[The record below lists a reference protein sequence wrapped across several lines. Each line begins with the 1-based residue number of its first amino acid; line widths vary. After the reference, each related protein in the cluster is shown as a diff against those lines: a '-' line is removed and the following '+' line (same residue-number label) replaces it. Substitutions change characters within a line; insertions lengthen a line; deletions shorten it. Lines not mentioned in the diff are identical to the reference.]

1 MKKIIKSFEYSYKC
15 ISFMWKKSKG
25 YFLLTIISIIV
36 NSIQAFPGMYLVSYS
51 IDLLTNK
58 VDFNKYLRIIG
69 FIVGLMLLTSILSM
83 LINSILEYSKK
94 KFYTK
99 IRQDINY
106 ICLHTDYEKIQSKSF
121 IEEKD
126 FALSALNND
135 SLELYIQSVKTLI
148 SSIIVIAG
156 TLYIISFA
164 SLFILIPLAITI
176 ILISYNSYLNCIQNY
191 VETKEEIEYGKK
203 STYLQSISRDFSYAK
218 EIRAFDLKDKFK
230 KRMDEVAELLL
241 RIKENRRKKR
251 RPSNFLVY
259 SAEAILQI
267 AIYLYFG
274 YKVFASIITL
284 GQFSLYSNAV
294 EKLKSSLENIMFVVT
309 EFMVNT
315 EYVQGFFNF
324 MKTNVRTL
332 KHDKMDISSAKIEFK
347 GVSYKYPKAETY
359 ALKDVNLSID
369 AGETLLIVGEN
380 GAGKSTFIKLLCGL
394 YKPTEGRIL
403 INGID
408 ISTIDSKEYV
418 KNISAVFQ
426 DYKLFALSIADNIDA
441 LKDFNSSK
449 MDKSL
454 EQVNLLEKVRL
465 SNGVDTQLYRIFDE
479 NGCEFSGGEMQ
490 RLAIARAIYKDA
502 PILVLD
508 EPTSALDPKV
518 EYEIY
523 NSFKQMSENRTAVY
537 ISHRLSSIKFSDKI
551 AVFDKG
557 EIVEY
562 GTHDDLIAKKG
573 IYEELY
579 SIQASLYHR
588 EEQQ

>member
-25 YFLLTIISIIV
+25 YFLLTIISIVV

-58 VDFNKYLRIIG
+58 VDFNKYLRTIG
-69 FIVGLMLLTSILSM
+69 FIVILMLLTSILSM
-83 LINSILEYSKK
+83 LINSMLEYSKK

-99 IRQDINY
+99 IRQEINY

-121 IEEKD
+121 VEEKD
-126 FALSALNND
+126 FALSTLNND
-135 SLELYIQSVKTLI
+135 SLEMYIQSVKTLI

-164 SLFILIPLAITI
+164 SLFILIPLAVSI
-176 ILISYNSYLNCIQNY
+176 ILVSYNSYLNAIQNY
-191 VETKEEIEYGKK
+191 VETKEEIEYRKK

-230 KRMDEVAELLL
+230 KRMDEVDELLL

-251 RPSNFLVY
+251 RPSNLLVY

-274 YKVFASIITL
+274 YKVFTSIITL

-309 EFMVNT
+309 EFMVNI
-315 EYVQGFFNF
+315 EYVQGFFDF
-324 MKTNVRTL
+324 MKTDIRTL
-332 KHDKMDISSAKIEFK
+332 KHDKIDISSAKIEFK

-394 YKPTEGRIL
+394 YKPTEGKIL

-441 LKDFNSSK
+441 LKDFDSNK

-502 PILVLD
+502 PILILD

-557 EIVEY
+557 AIVEY

>member
-15 ISFMWKKSKG
+15 ILFIWKKSKV
-25 YFLLTIISIIV
+25 YFLLTIFSIIV
-36 NSIQAFPGMYLVSYS
+36 SSIQAFPGMYLVSYS
-51 IDLLTNK
+51 IDLLTKK
-58 VDFNKYLRIIG
+58 VDFNKYLKIIG
-69 FIVGLMLLTSILSM
+69 FIVILMLLTSILSM
-83 LINSILEYSKK
+83 LTNSMLEYSKK

-126 FALSALNND
+126 FALSALSND
-135 SLELYIQSVKTLI
+135 SLEMYIQSVKTLI
-148 SSIIVIAG
+148 SNIIVIAG

-164 SLFILIPLAITI
+164 SLFILIPLAISI
-176 ILISYNSYLNCIQNY
+176 ILISYNSYLNAIQNY
-191 VETKEEIEYGKK
+191 VETKEEIEYRKK

-218 EIRAFDLKDKFK
+218 EIRAFSLKDKFK
-230 KRMDEVAELLL
+230 KRMDEVDELLL

-251 RPSNFLVY
+251 RPSNLLVY

-274 YKVFASIITL
+274 YKVLTSIITL
-284 GQFSLYSNAV
+284 GQFSLYSSAV
-294 EKLKSSLENIMFVVT
+294 EKLKGSLENIMFVVT

-315 EYVQGFFNF
+315 EYVQGFFDF
-324 MKTNVRTL
+324 MKSDIRTS
-332 KHDKMDISSAKIEFK
+332 KHDKVDISSAKIEFK
-347 GVSYKYPKAETY
+347 GVSYKYPQAETY

-394 YKPTEGRIL
+394 YKPTEGKIL
-403 INGID
+403 VNGID

-441 LKDFNSSK
+441 LKDFDSSN

-502 PILVLD
+502 PILILD

-523 NSFKQMSENRTAVY
+523 NSFKQMSKNRTAVY

-557 EIVEY
+557 AIVEY

-579 SIQASLYHR
+579 SIQASLYHK

>member
-25 YFLLTIISIIV
+25 YFLLTIISIVV

-69 FIVGLMLLTSILSM
+69 FIVILMLLTSILSM
-83 LINSILEYSKK
+83 LINSMLEYSKK

-99 IRQDINY
+99 IRQEINY

-121 IEEKD
+121 VEEKD
-126 FALSALNND
+126 FALSTLNND
-135 SLELYIQSVKTLI
+135 SLEMYIQSVKTLI

-164 SLFILIPLAITI
+164 SLFILIPLAVSI
-176 ILISYNSYLNCIQNY
+176 ILVSYNSYLNAIQNY
-191 VETKEEIEYGKK
+191 VETKEEIEYRKK

-230 KRMDEVAELLL
+230 KRMDEVDELLL

-251 RPSNFLVY
+251 RPSNLLVY

-274 YKVFASIITL
+274 YKVFTSIITL

-309 EFMVNT
+309 EFMVNI
-315 EYVQGFFNF
+315 EYVQGFFDF
-324 MKTNVRTL
+324 MKTDIRTL
-332 KHDKMDISSAKIEFK
+332 KHDKIDISSAKIEFK

-394 YKPTEGRIL
+394 YKPTEGKIL

-441 LKDFNSSK
+441 LKDFDSNK

-502 PILVLD
+502 PILILD

-557 EIVEY
+557 AIVEY

>member
-1 MKKIIKSFEYSYKC
+1 MEYC
-15 ISFMWKKSKG
+15 FP
-25 YFLLTIISIIV
+25 FPARLLHV
-36 NSIQAFPGMYLVSYS
+36 VS
-51 IDLLTNK
+51 
-58 VDFNKYLRIIG
+58 
-69 FIVGLMLLTSILSM
+69 SM
-83 LINSILEYSKK
+83 LINSMLEYSKK

-99 IRQDINY
+99 IRQEINY

-121 IEEKD
+121 VEEKD
-126 FALSALNND
+126 FALSTLNND
-135 SLELYIQSVKTLI
+135 SLEMYIQSVKTLI

-164 SLFILIPLAITI
+164 SLFILIPLAVSI
-176 ILISYNSYLNCIQNY
+176 ILVSYNSYLNAIQNY
-191 VETKEEIEYGKK
+191 VETKEEIEYRKK

-230 KRMDEVAELLL
+230 KRMDEVDELLL

-251 RPSNFLVY
+251 RPSNLLVY

-274 YKVFASIITL
+274 YKVFTSIITL

-309 EFMVNT
+309 EFMVNI
-315 EYVQGFFNF
+315 EYVQGFFDF
-324 MKTNVRTL
+324 MKTDIRTL
-332 KHDKMDISSAKIEFK
+332 KHDKIDISSAKIEFK

-394 YKPTEGRIL
+394 YKPTEGKIL

-441 LKDFNSSK
+441 LKDFDSNK

-502 PILVLD
+502 PILILD

-557 EIVEY
+557 AIVEY